1 MNPCPVETAVN
12 LVGAKW
18 KILVIYH
25 LLGGV
30 KRFNELRRLLPGVT
44 QRMLTLHL
52 RELERDGLI
61 LRQVYPVVPPRVEY
75 SLSELGQSLTP
86 ILTMLGDWGREYEA
100 SMGRGEKA
108 E

>member
-25 LLGGV
+25 LMGGV

-61 LRQVYPVVPPRVEY
+61 SREVYPVVPPRVEY

-86 ILTMLGDWGREYEA
+86 ILTMLGDWGRAYEA